1 MNTDESFNGMANE
14 PVVAGYRGQ
23 SLRNGFNSTSVC
35 SQKRI
40 SLSELEKN
48 SMTVEESERI
58 LTEVIHQQ
66 YCK

>member
-1 MNTDESFNGMANE
+1 MSTDESFNGMANE
-14 PVVAGYRGQ
+14 PVVAGYGGQ
-23 SLRNGFNSTSVC
+23 SVRNGFNSASVC